1 MKKNFPFHIV
11 TISPWPIIVSINSLN
26 LLLRTI
32 LWIYLNNFILIII
45 LNLLIFTISTIIW
58 FRDIVRE
65 RTFQGIHSFYII
77 SIIKFRIILFIISE
91 LFFFVSFF
99 WTFFHN
105 SISPSIEINFIWP
118 PKIIK
123 FFNPLEI
130 PLLNSITLILSGFTI
145 TLRHYNLLNNKLKS
159 RISSLLITIILGF
172 YFNFIQIFEYH
183 NSFFCIN
190 DRIFGSIFF
199 LSTGFHGSHIIIGT
213 SILSYSLIRIIK
225 IHFSTIHHI
234 NFEFSIWY
242 WHFVDV
248 IWLFI
253 YIFYYILIN

>member
-11 TISPWPIIVSINSLN
+11 TISPWPIIVSINTIN
-26 LLLRTI
+26 ILLRTI
-32 LWIYLNNFILIII
+32 LWIYLNNLLIIIFNLSILII
-45 LNLLIFTISTIIW
+45 SSIIW

-65 RTFQGIHSFYII
+65 RTFQGIHSLYII
-77 SIIKFRIILFIISE
+77 TIIKFRIIIFIISE
-91 LFFFVSFF
+91 LFFFISFF

-105 SISPSIEINFIWP
+105 SVSPAIEINLIWP

-123 FFNPLEI
+123 FFNPFEI
-130 PLLNSITLILSGFTI
+130 PLLNSIILIISGFSV
-145 TLRHYNLLNNKLKS
+145 TLSHYNLLNNKFKS
-159 RISSLLITIILGF
+159 RITILILTIFLGF
-172 YFNFIQIFEYH
+172 YFNFIQIFEYY

-199 LSTGFHGSHIIIGT
+199 LSTGFHGIHVLIGT
-213 SILSYSLIRIIK
+213 LFLLYSLVRIIK
-225 IHFSTIHHI
+225 NHFSTIHHI
-234 NFEFSIWY
+234 NFEFAIWY

-253 YIFYYILIN
+253 YIFYYIIIN